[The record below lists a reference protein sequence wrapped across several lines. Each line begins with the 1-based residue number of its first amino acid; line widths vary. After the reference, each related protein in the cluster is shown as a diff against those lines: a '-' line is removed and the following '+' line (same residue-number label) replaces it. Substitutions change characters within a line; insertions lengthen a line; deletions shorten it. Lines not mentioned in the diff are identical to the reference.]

1 MNKSKFSLLK
11 QILSQDTA
19 PFRED
24 RVIALISALFD
35 KAKVPYFIDPVGNVV
50 VGVSS
55 KQDYLKLI
63 QKKSREPVRVFIAH
77 MDHPGFHGVRWLS
90 KNQLK
95 IKWHGGSPVKHLN
108 GAKVWLVSDNEKKIN
123 GTLSNTK
130 IAKHGHSMDTAVV
143 RVAANAF
150 GTSRPS
156 ARDLYGAFDFKAP
169 VWTSG
174 KRIYTRV
181 ADDLTGVFCI
191 ASLALDLYSGKNR
204 ARQTPFI
211 GLLTRAEEV
220 GFVGAMGHFELAWLK
235 KASRKIVCV
244 SLEASRTLPG
254 AIIGKGPVVRLGDR
268 RTVFDT
274 NGSQV
279 LSTLAQQL
287 LPGRHQRRIMDGGSC
302 EGTAATV
309 YELPTI
315 ALSVPLGNYHNEGF
329 EGGQDCK
336 HPGGPAPEFVH
347 LDDIEG
353 ELKLCHALMKNN
365 LAWSNPWVAVKQRLV
380 KNYNNYK
387 RLL

>member
-1 MNKSKFSLLK
+1 MNKTKFSLLK

-24 RVIALISALFD
+24 RVIALITDLFD
-35 KAKVPYFIDPVGNVV
+35 TGKVPYFIDPVGNVV
-50 VGVSS
+50 VGVNS
-55 KQDYLKLI
+55 KQAYLKLI

-77 MDHPGFHGVRWLS
+77 MDHPGFHGMRWLS
-90 KNQLK
+90 NNQLK

-108 GAKVWLVSDNEKKIN
+108 GAKVWLVSGDGKKIN
-123 GTLSNTK
+123 GTLSKTK
-130 IAKHGHSMDTAVV
+130 IAKHGYSMDTAIV

-156 ARDLYGAFDFKAP
+156 ARSLYGAFDFKAP
-169 VWTSG
+169 IWTSG

-191 ASLALDLYSGKNR
+191 ASLALDLFSGKNR

-220 GFVGAMGHFELAWLK
+220 GFVGAIGHFELAWLK

-254 AIIGKGPVVRLGDR
+254 AKIGKGPVVRLGDR

-309 YELPTI
+309 YDLPTI

-353 ELKLCHALMKNN
+353 ELKLCHALMKNK
-365 LAWSNPWVAVKQRLV
+365 LPWSTPWVAVKQRLI
-380 KNYNNYK
+380 KNYHNYK